1 MSTTYARMDTWELLK
16 AHVLEHAPGMALRLT
31 ERQAEPWRA
40 LRPTEAQVCAVLV
53 ALDLD
58 RENAAERRRAR
69 RLVQDLLAAP
79 AADPALTIRETPPT
93 DLAAR
98 LNPRTRQRLVTSL
111 QALAAE
117 SPVDWLRAATGP
129 VAAATALR
137 RKAPALDGIRAWHWL
152 AAVGYPAIVPDS
164 ARQRLLGRLG
174 WLEDQP
180 RTRAGIAEA
189 QRRMEELARALG
201 VSPAEFDEI
210 AAAFAGA
217 GPASAREAAVCTVNP
232 RCTVCPLNAQCPFFR
247 TNRRALQARSRNLM
261 TTMRLE
267 QRPRE
272 RLHAHGPGAL
282 SDEELLAIL
291 LRTGGGGR
299 NALDVAHEILHAA
312 GSIDRL
318 AALSVAELARFPGM
332 GVVKATTVKAALELA
347 RRVGEAPAPGQ
358 RVRLNS
364 GRRVFDYMRPLFV
377 GMQTEQFHALHLNT
391 KMELIRRVLVTAGT
405 LNQSLVHPR
414 ESFSEAIR
422 DAAYAI
428 VFVHNHPTG
437 DPTPSRED
445 RVVTSKL
452 VQAGEIVGIPVVD
465 HVIVAGDRFHSFA
478 DEGEL
483 EK

>member
-1 MSTTYARMDTWELLK
+1 MTTTYARLDTWELLK

-40 LRPTEAQVCAVLV
+40 LRPIEAQVCAVMV

-69 RLVQDLLAAP
+69 RLVQDLLAP
-79 AADPALTIRETPPT
+79 AAGESSNVVRETPPT
-93 DLAAR
+93 DLATR
-98 LNPRTRQRLVTSL
+98 LTPRARQRLVTSL
-111 QALAAE
+111 QWLATE
-117 SPVDWLRAATGP
+117 SPAGWLRAATGP
-129 VAAATALR
+129 VAAAATLR
-137 RKAPALDGIRAWHWL
+137 RKAPALDGIRAWEWL
-152 AAVGYPAIVPDS
+152 AAVGYPAIVPDG
-164 ARQRLLGRLG
+164 ARQRLLARLG
-174 WLEDQP
+174 WMDERP
-180 RTRAGIAEA
+180 RTRAGIDDA
-189 QRRMEELARALG
+189 QRRMEELARTLG

-210 AAAFAGA
+210 AGTFAGV
-217 GPASAREAAVCTVNP
+217 GPASAREAAVCTLTP
-232 RCTVCPLNAQCPFFR
+232 RCTACPLTAQCPFFR
-247 TNRRALQARSRNLM
+247 TNRRALQARSRNLQA
-261 TTMRLE
+261 TMRLE

-272 RLHAHGPGAL
+272 RLQANGPGAL

-347 RRVGEAPAPGQ
+347 RRIGEAPAPGQ

-391 KMELIRRVLVTAGT
+391 KMDLIRRVLVTSGT

-414 ESFSEAIR
+414 ESFAEAIR

-437 DPTPSRED
+437 DPAPSRED
-445 RVVTSKL
+445 RVVTGKL

-465 HVIVAGDRFHSFA
+465 HVIVAGDRFYSFA

-483 EK
+483 KK